1 LNKLPVDKGVEHK
14 EGKKRRNKTLDFL
27 EYAQE
32 KNYLDESILHTSHL
46 APTTNVSTANN
57 SLNLMLKTSPNV
69 SSINNLNVSII
80 PNLNTSLQHN
90 NSTTIMHTDRS
101 SILSGRS
108 MSSSNLQKAK
118 MSIAFKNL
126 D

>member
-1 LNKLPVDKGVEHK
+1 
-14 EGKKRRNKTLDFL
+14 
-27 EYAQE
+27 
-32 KNYLDESILHTSHL
+32 
-46 APTTNVSTANN
+46 
-57 SLNLMLKTSPNV
+57 MLKTSPNV
-69 SSINNLNVSII
+69 SSINNLNVSVI
-80 PNLNTSLQHN
+80 PNLNASLQHN
-90 NSTTIMHTDRS
+90 NSTTILHTDRS